1 LIYDWNA
8 LPETQFAP
16 KQRVMLDD
24 ESLRDGLQSPSVKDP
39 HIEEKIKIL
48 HLMEDLGIDLVDI
61 GLPGAGP
68 RAVGGRR
75 AAGAGNR
82 ELPDEDQAQL
92 RRPYS

>member
-1 LIYDWNA
+1 MGPNKVMLKHSHLIYDWNT
-8 LPETQFAP
+8 LPGTEFAP

-48 HLMEDLGIDLVDI
+48 HLMEDLGIDFADI

-68 RAVGGRR
+68 RRWRTWSCWRGKSP
-75 AAGAGNR
+75 AAG
-82 ELPDEDQAQL
+82 
-92 RRPYS
+92 